1 MPNILIIDDE
11 AAFRSITALTLQRR
25 GFDTCEAGDVRAGTE
40 VVRAQLPDLVLC
52 DLHMEESDGYAM
64 LEAMRRD
71 PATATIPFILM
82 TGMNDTTVMRRGMD
96 LGADDFLEKPFKPDQ
111 LITAVNTRLQKQQ
124 ALRGVAEKKLT
135 DLRANLTLAL
145 PHELIT
151 PLNGILGP
159 AQLLSTDAA
168 ALSTEEVAEF
178 GRTILESAERLHR
191 TVENFLVYARL
202 ELQAAT
208 PEAKAALCRE
218 RTDGVRALIEARAKN
233 FAAAAGRVSDLRLA
247 LADGGVAMGAELF
260 TKLAD
265 EILGNAFKFS
275 PKGSAVL
282 VSGAVAD
289 GRYTLAI
296 ADAGGGMTPGQM
308 AAVGAGAQF
317 NRGAQ
322 EQQGAGLGLAIARR
336 IAELH
341 GGSLGVESRPGQG
354 TVVRVRV
361 PGAGSQ

>member
-11 AAFRSITALTLQRR
+11 EAFRSITALTLRRR
-25 GFDTCEAGDVRAGTE
+25 GFDTCEAGDGGAGAE
-40 VVRAQLPDLVLC
+40 VARRQQPDLVLC
-52 DLHMEESDGYAM
+52 DLHMDGCDGYST
-64 LEAMRRD
+64 LETLRHD

-124 ALRGVAEKKLT
+124 VLRGVAEKKLT
-135 DLRANLTLAL
+135 DLRASLSLAL

-151 PLNGILGP
+151 PLNGIIGP

-168 ALSTEEVAEF
+168 SLSTEEVAEF

-208 PEAKAALCRE
+208 PDAMVALCRE
-218 RTDGVRALIEARAKN
+218 RTDGVRALLEARAEH

-247 LADGGVAMGAELF
+247 LADGRVAMGVELL

-265 EILGNAFKFS
+265 EILDNAFKFS
-275 PKGSAVL
+275 LQGSTVQ
-282 VSGAVAD
+282 VSGVVAD

-296 ADAGGGMTPGQM
+296 TDAGCGLTPEQL
-308 AAVGAGAQF
+308 ASVGAGAQF

-336 IAELH
+336 IAGLH

-361 PGAGSQ
+361 PTT

>member
-11 AAFRSITALTLQRR
+11 EAFRSITALTLRRR
-25 GFDTCEAGDVRAGTE
+25 GFDTCEAGEGGAGAE
-40 VVRAQLPDLVLC
+40 VARRQQPDLVLC
-52 DLHMEESDGYAM
+52 DLHMEGCDGYST
-64 LEAMRRD
+64 LETLRRD

-82 TGMNDTTVMRRGMD
+82 TGMNDTAVMRRGMD

-124 ALRGVAEKKLT
+124 VLRGVAEKKLT
-135 DLRANLTLAL
+135 DLRASLSLAL

-151 PLNGILGP
+151 PLNGIIGP

-168 ALSTEEVAEF
+168 SLSTEEVAEF
-178 GRTILESAERLHR
+178 GRTILESAERLQR

-208 PEAKAALCRE
+208 PDAKATLCRE
-218 RTDGVRALIEARAKN
+218 RTDGVRALLEARAQH
-233 FAAAAGRVSDLRLA
+233 FAAAAGRASDLRLE

-265 EILGNAFKFS
+265 EIFDNAFKFS
-275 PKGSAVL
+275 LKGSAVQI
-282 VSGAVAD
+282 SGVVAD
-289 GRYTLAI
+289 GRYLLSI
-296 ADAGGGMTPGQM
+296 ADAGCGLTPEQL
-308 AAVGAGAQF
+308 AAVGAGVQF

-336 IAELH
+336 IAGLH

-361 PGAGSQ
+361 PGT

>member
-11 AAFRSITALTLQRR
+11 EAFRSITALSLRRR
-25 GFDTCEAGDVRAGTE
+25 GFETCEAGDGGAGAE
-40 VVRAQLPDLVLC
+40 VARRQQPDLVLC
-52 DLHMEESDGYAM
+52 DLHMEGCDGYST
-64 LEAMRRD
+64 LETLRRD

-124 ALRGVAEKKLT
+124 TLRSTAEKKLT
-135 DLRANLTLAL
+135 DLRASLSLAL

-151 PLNGILGP
+151 PLNGIIGP

-168 ALSTEEVAEF
+168 SLSSEEVAEF

-208 PEAKAALCRE
+208 PDASAALCRE
-218 RTDGVRALIEARAKN
+218 RTDGVRALVEERAKH
-233 FAAAAGRVSDLRLA
+233 FAAAAGRDSDLRLD
-247 LADGGVAMGAELF
+247 LADGAVAMGAELF

-265 EILGNAFKFS
+265 EILDNAFKFS
-275 PKGSAVL
+275 LKDSTVQ
-282 VSGAVAD
+282 VSGVVAD
-289 GRYTLAI
+289 GRYTLAVT
-296 ADAGGGMTPGQM
+296 DAGCGLTPEQL
-308 AAVGAGAQF
+308 AAVGAGVQF
-317 NRGAQ
+317 NRSAQ

-336 IAELH
+336 IAGLH
-341 GGSLGVESRPGQG
+341 GGSLCVESRPGQG

-361 PGAGSQ
+361 PAT

>member
-25 GFDTCEAGDVRAGTE
+25 GFETCEAADVRAGTE
-40 VVRAQLPDLVLC
+40 VVRTQLPDLVLC
-52 DLHMEESDGYAM
+52 DLHMEGADGYAM

-111 LITAVNTRLQKQQ
+111 LITAVNARLQKQQ
-124 ALRGVAEKKLT
+124 VLRGTAEKKLT

-151 PLNGILGP
+151 PLNGIIGP

-168 ALSTEEVAEF
+168 SLSTEEVAEF
-178 GRTILESAERLHR
+178 GRTILESAERLHH
-191 TVENFLVYARL
+191 TVENFLAYARL
-202 ELQAAT
+202 ELQATSPDTA
-208 PEAKAALCRE
+208 AALCRE
-218 RTDGVRALIEARAKN
+218 RTDGLRALIEARARH
-233 FAAAAGRVSDLRLA
+233 FASSSGRGTDLRLE
-247 LADGGVAMGAELF
+247 LADGVVAMGAGTF
-260 TKLAD
+260 TKLVD
-265 EILGNAFKFS
+265 EILDNAFKFS
-275 PKGSAVL
+275 SKGSVVQ
-282 VSGAVAD
+282 VSGVVAD
-289 GRYTLAI
+289 GHYTI
-296 ADAGGGMTPGQM
+296 EISDAGCGMAPEQL
-308 AAVGAGAQF
+308 AAVGAGVQF

-341 GGSLGVESRPGQG
+341 GGSLGIKSRTGQG

-361 PGAGSQ
+361 PVT

>member
-11 AAFRSITALTLQRR
+11 EAFRSITALTLRRR
-25 GFDTCEAGDVRAGTE
+25 GFDTCEAGDGGAGAE
-40 VVRAQLPDLVLC
+40 VARRQQPDLVLC
-52 DLHMEESDGYAM
+52 DLHMEGCDGYST
-64 LEAMRRD
+64 LETLRRD

-82 TGMNDTTVMRRGMD
+82 TGMGDTAVMRRGMD

-124 ALRGVAEKKLT
+124 TLRSTAEKKLT
-135 DLRANLTLAL
+135 DLRASLTLAL

-151 PLNGILGP
+151 PLNGIIGP
-159 AQLLSTDAA
+159 AQLLSSDAA
-168 ALSTEEVAEF
+168 SFSTEEVAEL

-208 PEAKAALCRE
+208 PDAPAALCRE
-218 RTDGVRALIEARAKN
+218 RTDGVRALIEARAKHL
-233 FAAAAGRVSDLRLA
+233 ARESGRDADLQLDV
-247 LADGGVAMGAELF
+247 ADGRVAMGAELF

-275 PKGSAVL
+275 AKGSAVR
-282 VSGAVAD
+282 VTGAVTD
-289 GRYTLAI
+289 GRYTFTVS
-296 ADAGGGMTPGQM
+296 DAGCGMTPGQL
-308 AAVGAGAQF
+308 AALGAGAQF
-317 NRGAQ
+317 NRGVN

-336 IAELH
+336 IAELL
-341 GGSLGVESRPGQG
+341 GGSLGVESQPGRG
-354 TVVRVRV
+354 TVVRVRLPAV
-361 PGAGSQ
+361 L

>member
-11 AAFRSITALTLQRR
+11 EAFRSITALTLRRR
-25 GFDTCEAGDVRAGTE
+25 GFDTCEAGDGGAGAE
-40 VVRAQLPDLVLC
+40 VARRQLPDLVLC
-52 DLHMEESDGYAM
+52 DLHMEGSDGYST
-64 LEAMRRD
+64 LEAIRRD

-96 LGADDFLEKPFKPDQ
+96 LGADDFLEKPFKPEQ
-111 LITAVNTRLQKQQ
+111 LITAVNARLQKQQ
-124 ALRGVAEKKLT
+124 VLRGTAEKKLT
-135 DLRANLTLAL
+135 DLRANLSLAL

-159 AQLLSTDAA
+159 AQLLSSDAA
-168 ALSTEEVAEF
+168 SLSAEEVAEF

-208 PEAKAALCRE
+208 PEAKEALCRE
-218 RTDGVRALIEARAKN
+218 RTDGVRALLEARAKH
-233 FAAAAGRVSDLRLA
+233 FAAVAGRASDLRLD
-247 LADGGVAMGAELF
+247 LAGGGVAMGVELF

-265 EILGNAFKFS
+265 EIFDNAFKFS
-275 PKGSAVL
+275 RAGSAVQ
-282 VSGAVAD
+282 VSGVVVD
-289 GRYTLAI
+289 GRYTLVVT
-296 ADAGGGMTPGQM
+296 DAGGGMTPEQL
-308 AAVGAGAQF
+308 AAVGAGVQF
-317 NRGAQ
+317 DRSTR

-336 IAELH
+336 ITELH

-361 PGAGSQ
+361 PAT

>member
-11 AAFRSITALTLQRR
+11 EAFRSITALTLRRR
-25 GFDTCEAGDVRAGTE
+25 GFDTCEAGDGGAGTE
-40 VVRAQLPDLVLC
+40 VARRQLPDLVLC
-52 DLHMEESDGYAM
+52 DLHMEGTDGYST
-64 LEAMRRD
+64 LEAIRRD

-96 LGADDFLEKPFKPDQ
+96 MGADDFLEKPFKPDQ
-111 LITAVNTRLQKQQ
+111 LITAVNARLQKQQ
-124 ALRGVAEKKLT
+124 VLRGTAEKKLT
-135 DLRANLTLAL
+135 DLRANLSLAL

-151 PLNGILGP
+151 PLNGIMGP
-159 AQLLSTDAA
+159 AQLLSTDASS
-168 ALSTEEVAEF
+168 LSTTEVAEF
-178 GRTILESAERLHR
+178 GRMILESAERLHR

-218 RTDGVRALIEARAKN
+218 RTDGVRALLERRAKH
-233 FAAAAGRVSDLRLA
+233 FAAAAGRSSDLRLE
-247 LADGGVAMGAELF
+247 LADGGVAMGVELF

-265 EILGNAFKFS
+265 EIFDNAFKFS
-275 PKGSAVL
+275 PAASVVEVTGV
-282 VSGAVAD
+282 VAD
-289 GRYTLAI
+289 GRYTLAVV
-296 ADAGGGMTPGQM
+296 DAGGGMAPEQL
-308 AAVGAGAQF
+308 ASVGAGAQF

-322 EQQGAGLGLAIARR
+322 EQQGAGLGLAIARC

-341 GGSLGVESRPGQG
+341 GGSLCIESRPGEG

-361 PGAGSQ
+361 PVA